1 MGDIHLSATQADAL
15 HDICKKHVSGF
26 LTGPGGT
33 GKSFLIQ
40 EITQTLEKQG
50 RRYAL
55 TATTGIAAVLIGGIT
70 VHSQFRIFPDDLNPG
85 GEEKNLQR
93 IKNNRFLKSD
103 LGKIQ
108 TLIIDEVSMLDVV
121 LFERVHKILCM
132 VHNCGAPFGG
142 IQIILVG
149 DFFQLPPVSKGAT
162 KFIFETSLFWET
174 CDNFWQ
180 LREVWRQSD
189 PKFCN
194 LLHRV
199 RVGESTDEDF
209 DILASR
215 LNADLGPI
223 EPTKLFSKNVN
234 VDKINLQKF
243 NELEGDVVTFKFRDG
258 EWRDVKSSA
267 EQDKFWELSR
277 EKFRKDISVSDSIDL
292 KIGTQVML
300 AFNLDVSGGL
310 CNGTRGVVVGFQ
322 ESKNPSDES
331 MFHVKDK
338 ETRSIYLRGLLPV
351 VLFDNGSKILIPFV
365 KWTRSLGSGDIYYW
379 NIPLR
384 HAWASTI
391 HRMQGQT
398 LSLVDASLDSSVF
411 EVGQAYVA
419 LSRCKSLGGL
429 RLSSFDPDSIKVN
442 DKVKDFYN
450 IPFSLQK
457 AEFLMPKSKK
467 AKGDVPSPDV
477 PPPDRIPSSFSF
489 TVVED

>member
-1 MGDIHLSATQADAL
+1 MSEIHLSATQAAAL
-15 HDICKKHVSGF
+15 DDICRRHLSGL

-33 GKSFLIQ
+33 GKSFLIS
-40 EITQTLEKQG
+40 EITSTLDKQG
-50 RRYAL
+50 RKYSL

-70 VHSQFRIFPDDLNPG
+70 VHSQFRIFPDDLTEG

-93 IKNNRFLKSD
+93 IKNNRFLKAELS
-103 LGKIQ
+103 KIQ
-108 TLIIDEVSMLDVV
+108 TLIIDEASMLDVV

-142 IQIILVG
+142 IQVVLVG
-149 DFFQLPPVSKGAT
+149 DFFQLPPVSRGAT

-174 CDNFWQ
+174 CDSFWQ
-180 LREVWRQSD
+180 LREVWRQTD
-189 PKFCN
+189 VNFCN

-199 RVGESTDEDF
+199 RVGESTEEDF
-209 DILASR
+209 DVLASR
-215 LNADLGPI
+215 VNADVGPI

-243 NELEGDVVTFKFRDG
+243 NELEGETHSFHFRDG
-258 EWRDVKSSA
+258 EWRDGRSSA
-267 EQDKFWELSR
+267 EQDKFWQTSR
-277 EKFRKDISVSDSIDL
+277 EKFRRDISVSDTIDL

-300 AFNLDVSGGL
+300 AFNLDVSNGL
-310 CNGTRGVVVGFQ
+310 CNGTRGIIVGFQ
-322 ESKNPSDES
+322 ESKNPASEKV
-331 MFHVKDK
+331 FHTHDK
-338 ETRSIYLRGLLPV
+338 EARSLYLDGLLPV
-351 VLFDNGSKILIPFV
+351 VQFDNGSKILIPFV
-365 KWTRSLGSGDIYYW
+365 RWTRNLGTGDIYYW

-419 LSRCKSLGGL
+419 LSRCKSLEGL
-429 RLSSFDPDSIKVN
+429 RLSSFDPSCIKVN

-450 IPFSLQK
+450 TPFSLQK
-457 AEFLMPKSKK
+457 AEFLLPKQKK
-467 AKGDVPSPDV
+467 TKVEERV
-477 PPPDRIPSSFSF
+477 PSSFSF
-489 TVVED
+489 TVVDD